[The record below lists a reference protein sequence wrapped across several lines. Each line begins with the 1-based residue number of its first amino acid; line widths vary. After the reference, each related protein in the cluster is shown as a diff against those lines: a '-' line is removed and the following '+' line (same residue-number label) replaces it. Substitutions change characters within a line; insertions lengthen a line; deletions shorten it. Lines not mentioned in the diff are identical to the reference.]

1 MLVTALAALVVAAPG
16 GSKSVPALFGKVG
29 PGKTISLKTRAGKPV
44 RTLKAGTY
52 HLQVVD
58 LTKRSNFH
66 MLGRGVNLATPVRK
80 KGSYGWSL
88 RVTRG
93 TYRFFSDPQRK
104 RLKGSFKVT
113 S

>member
-1 MLVTALAALVVAAPG
+1 M
-16 GSKSVPALFGKVG
+16 PALFGKVG
-29 PGKTISLKTRAGKPV
+29 PGKTISLKNRAGKPV
-44 RTLKAGTY
+44 RKLKAGTY

-58 LTKRSNFH
+58 LSKLANFH

-88 RVTRG
+88 TVKVG

-104 RLKGSFKVT
+104 LLKGSFKVT
-113 S
+113 A